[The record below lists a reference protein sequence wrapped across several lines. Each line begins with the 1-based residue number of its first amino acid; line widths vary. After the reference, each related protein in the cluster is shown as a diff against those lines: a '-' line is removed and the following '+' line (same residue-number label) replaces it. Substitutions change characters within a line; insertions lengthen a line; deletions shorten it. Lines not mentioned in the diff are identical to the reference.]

1 MSIPSADHIT
11 GMRLVPPLMLAS
23 MLALAVAACGAPGP
37 WERPGISDAVAASDL
52 GECRRGAEEEVSR
65 TYVFSFPFPYPLGW
79 GGAQVSYLAWQQAL
93 RSRAGLRREQAH
105 RRLHAQ
111 PRLQPTRLIARG

>member
-79 GGAQVSYLAWQQAL
+79 GGAQVSYLAWQKRFEAERAYAESRL
-93 RSRAGLRREQAH
+93 TDDCMRSRGYSRR
-105 RRLHAQ
+105 
-111 PRLQPTRLIARG
+111 G